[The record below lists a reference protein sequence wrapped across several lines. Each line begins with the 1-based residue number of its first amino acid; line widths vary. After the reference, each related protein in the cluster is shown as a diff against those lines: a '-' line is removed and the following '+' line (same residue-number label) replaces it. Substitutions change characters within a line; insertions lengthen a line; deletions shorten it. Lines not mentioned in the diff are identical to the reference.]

1 MEQERIRE
9 LLNKYFEGNTSE
21 EEEAQLRDYLSDPS
35 LSSTLRTGYGYV
47 PGMVPEIPEPS
58 EGFYEK
64 LGEITLRQA
73 EIPRRRASTPKRMY
87 RYALGTAAAAAILTG
102 ALLLFDYFG
111 RHGLR
116 DTYDDPE
123 IAMAE
128 VRNILLAVSEKMT
141 TGTQPLGSIN
151 SITTAPESLSGFR
164 VLNSVVDDNLSRL
177 RYLDRLTNPQ
187 QNKENQ

>member
-21 EEEAQLRDYLSDPS
+21 EEEAQLREYLSDLS
-35 LSSTLRTGYGYV
+35 LSAAVRTSYGYI
-47 PGMVPEIPEPS
+47 PDMTPEIPEPS

-64 LGEITLRQA
+64 LEEITCQSA
-73 EIPRRRASTPKRMY
+73 EIPRRSRML

-111 RHGLR
+111 RSELQ
-116 DTYDDPE
+116 DTYKDPQ

-141 TGTQPLGSIN
+141 TGTEPLGSIN
-151 SITTAPESLSGFR
+151 SITTAPESLTGFKI
-164 VLNSVVDDNLSRL
+164 LNSVVDDNLSRL
-177 RYLDRLTNPQ
+177 QYLDRLTNSQ
-187 QNKENQ
+187 QKTENQ